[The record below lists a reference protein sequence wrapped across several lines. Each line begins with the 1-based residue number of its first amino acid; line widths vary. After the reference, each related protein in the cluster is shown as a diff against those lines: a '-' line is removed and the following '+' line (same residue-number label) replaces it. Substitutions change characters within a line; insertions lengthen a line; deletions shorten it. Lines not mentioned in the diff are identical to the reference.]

1 MLGSFSVSIKF
12 TLDECESIW
21 LFAVYGPN
29 NSALRKDFWAEL
41 SDIVGLSSPRWC
53 VGGDFNVIRRNLEKL
68 GGSRLTPS
76 MKEFDDFI
84 RDCELIDSPLR
95 STSFTWSNM
104 QEHPVYKRLD
114 RFLYSNEWEQVFL
127 KVFKEYF
134 QDGHRIIGRLSWKL
148 ICSSGD
154 QRHSGLRICGCNILV
169 LRRVLEVG
177 GESFKEMGG

>member
-1 MLGSFSVSIKF
+1 M
-12 TLDECESIW
+12 
-21 LFAVYGPN
+21 
-29 NSALRKDFWAEL
+29 
-41 SDIVGLSSPRWC
+41 
-53 VGGDFNVIRRNLEKL
+53 GGDFNVIRRSSEKL
-68 GGSRLTPS
+68 GGASLTPS
-76 MKEFDDFI
+76 MKDLDNFI
-84 RDCELIDSPLR
+84 RENKLIDPPLKR
-95 STSFTWSNM
+95 ASFTWSNM
-104 QEHPVYKRLD
+104 QEHPICKRLD